1 VDFKQ
6 ISESLTKIWTFQRPE
21 KKPAI
26 AAIMGHIPEDPHEI
40 SETY

>member
-1 VDFKQ
+1 MD
-6 ISESLTKIWTFQRPE
+6 ISETR